1 MSDNKGLKLLIFSL
15 TFSGLLSTTSGI
27 VLNSMD
33 IKPTKNKINVK
44 VVEKQVSRIKTNV
57 PVLKELEVEVN
68 EPISVDVKEYIDNL
82 DDIDHSV
89 LRDFK
94 LDTSLV
100 NLTQPGKYTYTIS
113 YDGKKYTGNVVVK
126 EKEKKT
132 ISLQIKSL
140 KFKLNEE
147 IPTDVKQYVDT
158 ELTEEMLKAITL
170 DISKVNNKVAGDYQY
185 TISYDNQV
193 YTGIVNIYEE
203 QPIQV
208 INSVTYTIKYV
219 CGSNSETVKKTIKTK
234 EQSFLLEKSDLVFSD
249 KFTGCEKEID
259 ENKTN
264 YTFPLTVNDGVVLTV
279 YYKEKK

>member
-1 MSDNKGLKLLIFSL
+1 
-15 TFSGLLSTTSGI
+15 
-27 VLNSMD
+27 MD

-185 TISYDNQV
+185 TISSVKLNTEAQTTKLMEQNVERLRNAGSRHRVALDDGLIGLGASH
-193 YTGIVNIYEE
+193 GIIGLDGEDFLQHVA
-203 QPIQV
+203 
-208 INSVTYTIKYV
+208 
-219 CGSNSETVKKTIKTK
+219 GSEGLQCPYLHLTEALATELCLTT
-234 EQSFLLEKSDLVFSD
+234 ERLLGNEAVRANG
-249 KFTGCEKEID
+249 T
-259 ENKTN
+259 
-264 YTFPLTVNDGVVLTV
+264 
-279 YYKEKK
+279 